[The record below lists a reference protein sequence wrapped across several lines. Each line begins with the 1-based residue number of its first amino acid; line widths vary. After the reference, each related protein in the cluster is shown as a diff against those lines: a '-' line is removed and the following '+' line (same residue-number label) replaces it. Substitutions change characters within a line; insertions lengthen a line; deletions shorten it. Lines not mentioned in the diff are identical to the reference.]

1 MLAAI
6 QRWQNQIDEHP
17 QSLTAVIA
25 QFRIAETYE
34 KELRDYQRAIAEY
47 RKLIDEEQE
56 SSWASKALYQIGS
69 IYRHNLE
76 NNRNAMEAYQELIRK
91 YPKSREAMMAHYQLA
106 EIYRSLSK
114 YQAAIRAYQEIIAY
128 PERNWYSG
136 DGYVDSFA
144 DAAQF
149 HIGVVN
155 YENLRDH
162 KTALLTFQ
170 KFIHDRPNSP
180 RLAAAYV
187 FIALISEEQKDYQL
201 AAESFERA
209 VDLVLSS
216 NSVQVS
222 NLINEVI
229 CMDFGGSEP
238 MTVLK
243 RLRQKLEQINI
254 AKTSK

>member
-1 MLAAI
+1 MQTALPKVEWEKAQELTKKGDYQNALFSYRKILSIAPDSQYAQKAKKELKRTELLAAI
-6 QRWQNQIDEHP
+6 QQWQNQIDERP

-34 KELRDYQRAIAEY
+34 KEFRDYQRAIAEY

-56 SSWASKALYQIGS
+56 SSWTSKALYQIGS
-69 IYRHNLE
+69 IYRHNLK
-76 NNRNAMEAYQELIRK
+76 NNDAAMKTYQELIKK

-114 YQAAIRAYQEIIAY
+114 YQDAIKAYREIIAY

-162 KTALLTFQ
+162 KTAL
-170 KFIHDRPNSP
+170 
-180 RLAAAYV
+180 
-187 FIALISEEQKDYQL
+187 
-201 AAESFERA
+201 
-209 VDLVLSS
+209 
-216 NSVQVS
+216 
-222 NLINEVI
+222 
-229 CMDFGGSEP
+229 
-238 MTVLK
+238 
-243 RLRQKLEQINI
+243 
-254 AKTSK
+254 